1 MNLNPLYELKERLQ
15 SSVIAGLSLLSED
28 FRLVRAVEQM
38 ESLAKVSPVF
48 EKIYRSAQGL
58 LSEECKDKADTL
70 LDLLAFLDAVLTTQ
84 AVTNVEGELQPL
96 NMMEGEAY
104 SNAPYSQIAPLL
116 DALTTAGNG
125 HYNLV
130 VNTHKRNP
138 EIFSDYRLRSALV
151 SGLNAG
157 YSELAEY
164 IELWLSKEDDS
175 IVPLLKRGFD
185 PQGKKEMVRRV
196 HVIEAVSGAEENQWY
211 LSQLEHATKDVRAA
225 LIYALCHSPE
235 NQETLIG
242 FTKTEKRNSKKAAM
256 WALSHMKDTENLE
269 FWRTQIQKSPV
280 SCAKYLISATSD
292 GLSDLI
298 AEAIG
303 KVLDGLQKQ
312 VESGNLVLSDKD
324 YRKLQELFVAMSR
337 KASEKM
343 LDIYRRLAA
352 DDLLG
357 RMKTEKGKP
366 VQFASQGHVDRT
378 VSHHIAGLLADS
390 LVWNTDQRL
399 FDLAEELYQSKGEVF
414 LEPVLTAAFLTKP
427 AKEIYE
433 TYASLA
439 ASEGIVNKET
449 AQQKQARLGIMNTFA
464 ALVWDIQGKQYQ
476 LVRIHYDEFTEKWQY
491 VGRDILER
499 PDIRWYQL
507 FVNPKIKKTGMFRIN
522 EYIHTV
528 GYTARYNMNWDAV
541 LQHLICSS
549 DKEICDVLG
558 HYFYQRALL
567 SKNITDAYSYFPMLK
582 LCGFQGGRGL
592 MVKILQ
598 KGTVIFWKFE
608 SMMREAPMSLADQLE
623 ELEEIKKLVGEG
635 KIAITNWNEDRV
647 QGLYTDLVKQLQQ
660 ETK

>member
-1 MNLNPLYELKERLQ
+1 
-15 SSVIAGLSLLSED
+15 
-28 FRLVRAVEQM
+28 
-38 ESLAKVSPVF
+38 
-48 EKIYRSAQGL
+48 
-58 LSEECKDKADTL
+58 
-70 LDLLAFLDAVLTTQ
+70 
-84 AVTNVEGELQPL
+84 
-96 NMMEGEAY
+96 
-104 SNAPYSQIAPLL
+104 
-116 DALTTAGNG
+116 
-125 HYNLV
+125 
-130 VNTHKRNP
+130 
-138 EIFSDYRLRSALV
+138 
-151 SGLNAG
+151 
-157 YSELAEY
+157 
-164 IELWLSKEDDS
+164 
-175 IVPLLKRGFD
+175 
-185 PQGKKEMVRRV
+185 
-196 HVIEAVSGAEENQWY
+196 
-211 LSQLEHATKDVRAA
+211 
-225 LIYALCHSPE
+225 
-235 NQETLIG
+235 
-242 FTKTEKRNSKKAAM
+242 
-256 WALSHMKDTENLE
+256 
-269 FWRTQIQKSPV
+269 
-280 SCAKYLISATSD
+280 
-292 GLSDLI
+292 
-298 AEAIG
+298 
-303 KVLDGLQKQ
+303 
-312 VESGNLVLSDKD
+312 
-324 YRKLQELFVAMSR
+324 
-337 KASEKM
+337 M

>member
-15 SSVIAGLSLLSED
+15 SSVIAGVSLLSED

-38 ESLAKVSPVF
+38 EPLVKVSPVF
-48 EKIYRSAQGL
+48 EKIYRSAQRL
-58 LSEECKDKADTL
+58 LSEECKDKGDTL

-84 AVTNVEGELQPL
+84 AVTSVEGELEPL
-96 NMMEGEAY
+96 EVIKGEAR

-116 DALTTAGNG
+116 DALTTAGAG
-125 HYNLV
+125 HYSLIV
-130 VNTHKRNP
+130 DTHERNP
-138 EIFSDYRLRSALV
+138 EIFSDYRLRNALV

-164 IELWLSKEDDS
+164 IEHWLCKEDDS

-196 HVIEAVSGAEENQWY
+196 HVVEAVSGATENQWY

-225 LIYALCHSPE
+225 LIHALCHSSE
-235 NQETLIG
+235 NQELLIG
-242 FTKTEKRNSKKAAM
+242 FTKTEKGNSKKAAM
-256 WALSHMKDTENLE
+256 WALSHMKDADNLE

-280 SCAKYLISATSD
+280 TSAKYLIHATSD

-324 YRKLQELFVAMSR
+324 YRKLQELFASMTG

-343 LDIYRRLAA
+343 LELYRRLAA

-366 VQFASQGHVDRT
+366 VQFASQGHVDKS
-378 VSHHIAGLLADS
+378 VSLYIAGLLADS

-399 FDLAEELYQSKGEVF
+399 FDLAEELYQSVGDAF

-433 TYASLA
+433 KYAFLV
-439 ASEGIVNKET
+439 ASEGMVEKET
-449 AQQKQARLGIMNTFA
+449 VQQKQARLAIMNTFA
-464 ALVWDIQGKQYQ
+464 ALVWDRQGQQYQ
-476 LVRIHYDEFTEKWQY
+476 MVRVRYDEFTENWQY

-507 FVNPKIKKTGMFRIN
+507 FVNPKIKKTGVFRIN
-522 EYIHTV
+522 EYIHTI
-528 GYTARYNMNWDAV
+528 GYSVKYNMNWDAV
-541 LQHLICSS
+541 LQHLICPS
-549 DKEICDVLG
+549 DKEICDILG
-558 HYFYQRALL
+558 HYFYQCALL
-567 SKNITDAYSYFPMLK
+567 AKNGLDVYNYFPMLK
-582 LCGFQGGRGL
+582 LCGFKEGRGL
-592 MVKILQ
+592 VVKSLQ
-598 KGTVIFWKFE
+598 KSRAVYWRFE
-608 SMMREAPMSLADQLE
+608 SMMREAPMSVADQVE
-623 ELEEIKKLVGEG
+623 ELEEVKKLVGEG
-635 KIAITNWNEDRV
+635 KITITNWNEARV
-647 QGLYTDLVKQLQQ
+647 QQLYTDLIKELQQ